1 LNRLEETEQSQ
12 LEMPMDNSFDA
23 FGTSHG
29 GWGGDSY
36 GDFENVGPKLN
47 TTIPFPATVRDLLEM
62 SARRDEHLIVGKHAF
77 TTVCLV
83 AKVAF
88 VRSEQS
94 AQYMTYGLVDI
105 DDPEGERSQR
115 VVNVSRFMNEDD
127 KMPDVHAGSTAF
139 TVGKLRSFDD
149 QLSVTCFHIR
159 AISNPKEV
167 EVHLS
172 QVKVAK
178 IFYQKDILGR
188 TPEEMTN
195 FKDTVF
201 SLEPPKRRDAN
212 ANQATILQRAPQQ
225 VAQSPMTITQQRMD
239 QISLT
244 KQPISSGV
252 NENHSEGGNGELSGQ
267 KGRILE
273 YIRENGEGGSG
284 VSSDQIRRALNPD
297 RQFQDDI
304 QYLLAEALIF
314 TTTDTD
320 VYCAT

>member
-1 LNRLEETEQSQ
+1 
-12 LEMPMDNSFDA
+12 MDNSFDA

-36 GDFENVGPKLN
+36 GDFENAGPKLN
-47 TTIPFPATVRDLLEM
+47 TTIPFPVTVRDLLEM

-94 AQYMTYGLVDI
+94 AQYTTYGLVDT
-105 DDPEGERSQR
+105 DDPEGERSQQ
-115 VVNVSRFMNEDD
+115 VVNVARFMNEDEA
-127 KMPDVHAGSTAF
+127 MPDVHAGSTAF

-167 EVHLS
+167 EVHLA

-178 IFYQKDILGR
+178 IFYQKDIPGR
-188 TPEEMTN
+188 TPEEMAN
-195 FKDTVF
+195 FKDTLF

-212 ANQATILQRAPQQ
+212 ASQATANQATQLQRAPQQ
-225 VAQSPMTITQQRMD
+225 VTQSPMTITQQRMD
-239 QISLT
+239 QVSLT
-244 KQPISSGV
+244 KQPPTSTDV
-252 NENHSEGGNGELSGQ
+252 NGSRSAGGNGEMGGQ

-314 TTTDTD
+314 TTTDAD

>member
-1 LNRLEETEQSQ
+1 
-12 LEMPMDNSFDA
+12 MDNSFDA

-47 TTIPFPATVRDLLEM
+47 TTIPFPVTVRDLLEM
-62 SARRDEHLIVGKHAF
+62 HARRDEHLIVGKNAF

-94 AQYMTYGLVDI
+94 AQYMTYGLVDT

-115 VVNVSRFMNEDD
+115 VVNLCRFVNEDE
-127 KMPDVHAGSTAF
+127 KTPDVHAGSTAF

-167 EVHLS
+167 EVHLA
-172 QVKVAK
+172 QVKVSK

-195 FKDTVF
+195 FKDTIF
-201 SLEPPKRRDAN
+201 SLEPPKRREAN
-212 ANQATILQRAPQQ
+212 ANQASQINQTNQATQLQRAPQ
-225 VAQSPMTITQQRMD
+225 

-244 KQPISSGV
+244 KQPVSGEV
-252 NENHSEGGNGELSGQ
+252 NGNRSEGGKENGEMNGQ

-284 VSSDQIRRALNPD
+284 VSADQIRRALNPD

-304 QYLLAEALIF
+304 EYLLSEALIF
-314 TTTDTD
+314 TTTDHD
-320 VYCAT
+320 VYCAI